1 MTVSW
6 IPWRFLQTNN
16 FCLLRNTPIRPGIIR
31 FGTRLTETLTGT
43 HVGLKRLF
51 TWDFIQTTSTGSF
64 ELRFQNRGY
73 LPSDSIAGDRYHSGP
88 LRREIL
94 RLTMATYPG
103 CQRLFMRGSGFGQV
117 SSAFGRTRVAARGR
131 QNEAPRRKREKTSGT
146 QGSGNHASD
155 RNLPTM
161 LPIP

>member
-1 MTVSW
+1 
-6 IPWRFLQTNN
+6 
-16 FCLLRNTPIRPGIIR
+16 
-31 FGTRLTETLTGT
+31 
-43 HVGLKRLF
+43 
-51 TWDFIQTTSTGSF
+51 
-64 ELRFQNRGY
+64 
-73 LPSDSIAGDRYHSGP
+73 
-88 LRREIL
+88 
-94 RLTMATYPG
+94 
-103 CQRLFMRGSGFGQV
+103 MRGSGFGQV